1 MQALW
6 EQVRQCWGCE
16 CEIPFSY
23 ASFIDFLIAG
33 CSGTCGFRALEHRL
47 PYTGS
52 ACGGEIFAHQN
63 RAQAMRCNMKVATR
77 FVILLAALFLLS
89 AGCVKADS
97 GQCVNYTLS
106 GPTSASFTITM
117 DAAPAFSGP
126 GYYFT
131 ASPAN
136 LIVGGTSMSDMI
148 VFFSS
153 ADLGGLNSVFSN
165 LPDLSGAQLYSG
177 SESDPT
183 LLTGVFELWNLDGGG
198 WYTLTATS
206 ASATVPE
213 PSILLMLVAGL
224 LFVGV
229 GFKRRAAQSADFN

>member
-1 MQALW
+1 
-6 EQVRQCWGCE
+6 
-16 CEIPFSY
+16 
-23 ASFIDFLIAG
+23 
-33 CSGTCGFRALEHRL
+33 
-47 PYTGS
+47 
-52 ACGGEIFAHQN
+52 
-63 RAQAMRCNMKVATR
+63 
-77 FVILLAALFLLS
+77 
-89 AGCVKADS
+89 
-97 GQCVNYTLS
+97 
-106 GPTSASFTITM
+106 
-117 DAAPAFSGP
+117 
-126 GYYFT
+126 
-131 ASPAN
+131 
-136 LIVGGTSMSDMI
+136 MI